1 MLGEVAVFLAMY
13 ALAFAQ
19 PHSGQTAFDA
29 GRFTE
34 ARTILEGQRT
44 PNSQALLARVYLQ
57 LQLTD
62 RAIAAARF
70 AETTGA
76 NLPEVQHQLALYYA
90 QSGQRQLAAQW
101 EGRYAQSPAADA
113 FAPLRAAMLYA
124 ELRQWPQAT
133 KFGRLALAK
142 QDRVEIRRI
151 LSRAAEGTGD
161 AREAITQQRAV
172 LAQLPYDELA
182 HAELGQLL
190 LRLGKFGEAAT
201 FLEEAHRKFDR
212 SATIEL
218 ALGVAYYSQRRFAE
232 AGTRFLHV
240 IDLDS
245 AIPQPYIFLAKMIDQ
260 LPDRVPEIRTRAE
273 AWHRQEPQNG
283 FAPYVYARALQ
294 AAGVDDSE
302 TKPLLLEAIRRD
314 AKIWEFSFELG
325 QLLERQRD
333 FPAAAR
339 AYESATAINDQ
350 VPEVHYRLAR
360 VYDRLSQ
367 PAKAER
373 ERLRHKQLL
382 GAPKGGMQ

>member
-1 MLGEVAVFLAMY
+1 MLSGVAVFLAMY

-19 PHSGQTAFDA
+19 SHSGQTAFEA
-29 GRFTE
+29 GRFTD

-44 PNSQALLARVYLQ
+44 PHSQALLARVYLQ
-57 LQLTD
+57 LQLKE
-62 RAIAAARF
+62 RAIAAARR
-70 AETTGA
+70 AESTGA

-90 QSGQRQLAAQW
+90 QSGQRPLAAQW
-101 EGRYAQSPAADA
+101 EGRYAQSPAADPL
-113 FAPLRAAMLYA
+113 APLRAAMLYA

-142 QDRVEIRRI
+142 QDRVEVRRV
-151 LSRAAEGTGD
+151 LSQAAEGTGD
-161 AREAITQQRAV
+161 AREAIAQQRAV
-172 LAQLPYDELA
+172 LVQLPYDELA

-201 FLEEAHRKFDR
+201 FLEEAQRKFDR
-212 SATIEL
+212 SPTIEL
-218 ALGVAYYSQRRFAE
+218 SLGVAYYSQRRFAD

-260 LPDRVPEIRTRAE
+260 LPDRVPEFRARAQ
-273 AWHRQEPQNG
+273 AWHRQESQNG

-294 AAGVDDSE
+294 AAGVPDNE

-314 AKIWEFSFELG
+314 TKIWEFSFELG
-325 QLLERQRD
+325 QLLERERD
-333 FPAAAR
+333 YPGAAR
-339 AYESATAINDQ
+339 AYEAAATINDRI
-350 VPEVHYRLAR
+350 PEIHYRLAR
-360 VYDRLSQ
+360 AYDRLGQTSQ
-367 PAKAER
+367 AER

-382 GAPKGGMQ
+382 GTPKGGMP